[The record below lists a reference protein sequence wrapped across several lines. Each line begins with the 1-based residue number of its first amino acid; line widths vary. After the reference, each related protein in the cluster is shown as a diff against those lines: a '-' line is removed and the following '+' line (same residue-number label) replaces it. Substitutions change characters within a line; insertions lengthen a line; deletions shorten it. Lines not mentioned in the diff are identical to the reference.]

1 MNFYIAPPA
10 SNIPSGSSIVGPP
23 MPAAG
28 ATSAAPSTSGTSS
41 GADDEGSSTG
51 PASR

>member
-1 MNFYIAPPA
+1 MPSAGSAAPAMSAPTA
-10 SNIPSGSSIVGPP
+10 IGPP
-23 MPAAG
+23 RPAAG

-41 GADDEGSSTG
+41 GADDEGSSSG